1 MNTLYVQN
9 AIHNASVGGKTV
21 VLVTSDDNY
30 LPLLK
35 EVSGFIG
42 TGSKATGQTWV
53 FEGGGMLRVAPVSGD
68 LPLRPF
74 LLAPHAFKSSEYP
87 KLFKWR
93 QHSTGELRWD

>member
-9 AIHNASVGGKTV
+9 AIHNASVDGKTIV
-21 VLVTSDDNY
+21 IVTSDDNF
-30 LPLLK
+30 LPVLK
-35 EVSGFIG
+35 EVSGFVG
-42 TGSKATGQTWV
+42 TESKATGQTWV
-53 FEGGGMLRVAPVSGD
+53 FKSGGMLRVAPVSGE

-93 QHSTGELRWD
+93 ERSLGELRWE